1 MKKLVLPILTC
12 MTLINP
18 CLNAGWADWISENLS
33 KSWQVD
39 KEYRDEVK
47 YIQKNAGNPNVP
59 IIFVNTNDK
68 RFAAVVGNVGIGFC
82 RFAIM
87 CINQE
92 EFAKNS
98 PSYNTFTLAHETA
111 HIDQNH
117 FACQKL
123 AVLTSLALYLVPLK
137 RALFAPQECT
147 LLSAVPTCL
156 AFGIAHA
163 SLSDIR
169 KIECEA
175 DRIAFEKLAK
185 LGYCKAL
192 QSQHSYYNK
201 FKEDGYPATTHI
213 YGENYPTLQ
222 EYIDCAA
229 KACAAC
235 VSINPARRPDT
246 PNLMRNGVPKPP
258 EQQKQAVSWYEWFF
272 VRK

>member
-12 MTLINP
+12 VTLINP
-18 CLNAGWADWISENLS
+18 CLNAGLADWISENLP

-59 IIFVNTNDK
+59 IIFVNTNAK
-68 RFAAVVGNVGIGFC
+68 KFAAVVGNFGIGSC

-92 EFAKNS
+92 AFAKSS

-117 FACQKL
+117 GGCTGL
-123 AVLTSLALYLVPLK
+123 ALLTSLAPYLVFLK
-137 RALFAPQECT
+137 KALFAPQECT
-147 LLSAVPTCL
+147 LLSVAPSCL
-156 AFGIAHA
+156 ALGIAYA
-163 SLSDIR
+163 SLPDDR
-169 KIECEA
+169 KCECEA

-192 QSQHSYYNK
+192 QSRLSYYNK
-201 FKEDGYPATTHI
+201 FKKDGCPATAHI

-222 EYIDCAA
+222 ECIDCAA

-235 VSINPARRPDT
+235 VSTNPAERPDT
-246 PNLMRNGVPKPP
+246 LHLMRNGVSKVPESKP
-258 EQQKQAVSWYEWFF
+258 WLEW
-272 VRK
+272 KTPQYNHI

>member
-12 MTLINP
+12 VTLINP
-18 CLNAGWADWISENLS
+18 CLNAGLADWISENLP

-68 RFAAVVGNVGIGFC
+68 RFAAVVRNVGIGFC

-87 CINQE
+87 HINQE
-92 EFAKNS
+92 KLAKSS
-98 PSYNTFTLAHETA
+98 PSSNTFTLAHETA
-111 HIDQNH
+111 HVDQNH
-117 FACQKL
+117 FGCTNL
-123 AVLTSLALYLVPLK
+123 AFLTSLALDSVRLK
-137 RALFAPQECT
+137 LFAPQEYT
-147 LLSAVPTCL
+147 LRSAVPTYL
-156 AFGIAHA
+156 ALGIAYA
-163 SLSDIR
+163 FRPDRR

-213 YGENYPTLQ
+213 YGENYLNLQ
-222 EYIDCAA
+222 ECIDCAA

-235 VSINPARRPDT
+235 VSINPAKRPDT